1 MNTPEENIKNKIYRI
16 TNKEQFVQ
24 LIKNNPL
31 LRILTNGAGVFA
43 WKYELACHDEVRQLF
58 PEITDDWT
66 GYLIDNGRLL
76 HSVKIDFP
84 VMDKFLCRWFPDSC
98 ERIDEYNRREGL
110 RLFPVKEKLNG

>member
-16 TNKEQFVQ
+16 MNKEQFIQ
-24 LIKNNPL
+24 LVKDNPL
-31 LRILTNGAGVFA
+31 LRILTNGADVFA
-43 WKYELACHDEVRQLF
+43 WKYELACHDEVRRLF
-58 PEITDDWT
+58 PEITGDWT

-84 VMDKFLCRWFPDSC
+84 VMDKLLCRWFPDSC

-110 RLFPVKEKLNG
+110 RLFPIKEK

>member
-43 WKYELACHDEVRQLF
+43 WKYEFACHDEVRQLF

-76 HSVKIDFP
+76 HSVK
-84 VMDKFLCRWFPDSC
+84 
-98 ERIDEYNRREGL
+98 
-110 RLFPVKEKLNG
+110 NGYSILLK